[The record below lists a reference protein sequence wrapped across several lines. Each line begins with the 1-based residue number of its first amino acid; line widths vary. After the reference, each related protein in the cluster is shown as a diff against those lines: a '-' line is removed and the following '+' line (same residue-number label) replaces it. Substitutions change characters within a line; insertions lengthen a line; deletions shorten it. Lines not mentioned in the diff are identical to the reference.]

1 MPLDRQTVIDDIR
14 ASNPELFEDWTDESI
29 FSYAKQEYPDLNKLN
44 VSPGKSAYES
54 LGASEAPG
62 FTERMGMQFETQ
74 IRETKTGIY
83 GLLPWTE
90 TEAYENQ
97 RTYNNRLY
105 QDKIANNPSLQALTA
120 WKEDEPGWTNLHT
133 AQRSL
138 SEALPSLAIS
148 MVTTAAAVGLAKV
161 TGGGSLVAATAS
173 LAPMFAMEA
182 GGQMNEAMS
191 VLEETG
197 LSPEEA
203 RPYAQLTAVGYGAV
217 SSIFE
222 RVGAKHYLSL
232 FGLGKE
238 TSERLLKKSIAQRI
252 VDTGV
257 NSNTIARA
265 GIRGSAAL
273 AKTLEGAL
281 MEGST
286 ETLQAYM
293 QNTINRGLELNLG
306 EDQLSIQEAANKAFK
321 ETWNNPQVWEEG
333 FAGATTGIIG
343 ASGFFTSKTT
353 SADIDKRFQ
362 EPPKT
367 KARQDAVKTPD
378 VKEDDAILTKY
389 FDAISNPE
397 DIEALS
403 NITDEI
409 ESGSYKGSGDVDA
422 IKKAEL
428 TRTKTIGAKIL
439 NIITGNKDRVKSIEE
454 SSNKKF
460 LVAEVF
466 EEIKKSQKEKTFK
479 EKLTTDEKLKVI
491 KDFVSKGEIS
501 LEPESDAAIGRY
513 GKPVIDY
520 DPNKSNLGDIIV
532 DRGKPVGGIDDADFD
547 PNTLDSPG
555 SIKAK
560 SDYVKEVGRK
570 ADESKV
576 GEVFTL
582 PENLKSKNIGLNK
595 LAGKTVKVSK
605 ITDKQKYKLKDTKGN
620 TVAFVTPGELDSL
633 GIDQEVK
640 VKKTPKE
647 QVKLSPDQQFLEEE
661 LTRRLNIEG
670 EGLSLDERIELE
682 DSIRKELESKLSPTP
697 ITVESLKKNKIP
709 QLRAIAKEK
718 GINLPSKIKKAEIIK
733 AIIENDS
740 KSSSPPILPK
750 NLTEAIVFPDEVQDT
765 IKDDESSDLSK
776 IEKALTSFPVSDN
789 DKKRLK
795 DLKSDP
801 VKYLKAEVEKWKGF
815 IKNEDLD
822 KRELKQARKNLYQ
835 HQNALS
841 EAIKIDIAKGKTE
854 NKIAIKKL
862 TEVLDDAQKPL
873 TKAENNFIKKYEDN
887 ENRLEFSGALEEQDQ
902 VAAKKLMKEAGYKKP
917 TKKSTAKYEKLVA
930 KQIAL
935 APTPT
940 TTPVKTKIPK
950 EQAEDIKGLITSEE
964 QQVNEKSPTSTKFNI
979 KQAVDY
985 VLGERSKGSKEEI
998 SHNEFVIEAGK
1009 ERDRLVKKY
1018 KKEWDKI
1025 KKSTND
1031 PNRADAN
1038 IVSKYYNELSNPAK
1052 QYFDKLSPGM
1062 EQETE
1067 MERGAYYYGRH
1078 PEDGE
1083 IHGSNLYGLDL
1094 QLDNWIFF
1102 NPVPIT
1108 SDKKQETSTDVT
1120 KDDLDAIFE
1129 ERQSQTSN
1137 ESEADSNESD
1147 FQEKDSSILPYLKDE
1162 PEFVERLINRLKQHF
1177 PNIKTS
1183 TFEGL
1188 IIENGIEIIGQA
1200 MEGMITWSTTDGR
1213 LDTIPHEYAHIYVK
1227 MFREEPIIK
1236 KGINLFEDGKG
1247 NGEENLVLA
1256 IGKYYVNRMKNEPK
1270 SSILKLKTWL
1280 PKFIHMMKRWFGF
1293 GLKDKQE
1300 IMQFIAEEMYQG
1312 KWLGVALDPTFPSGK
1327 NNMVNE
1333 VDTEENSEFDDDSR
1347 NEETGGNLNKTNAM
1361 SSDDVYHS
1369 FYHSVFGI
1377 TLHKQKDYP
1386 YIKKLEL
1393 EKETKDF
1400 DIYLDKLYER
1410 LNKIVSNRNWESDN
1424 LKKREDLTPD
1434 ELMVLRR
1441 EWTKGA
1447 QLLKRYN
1454 SKAKIT
1460 GKATRLYFRIISN
1473 FNLKTGKAKK
1483 SELRMEVAD
1492 EVDRVNS
1499 SLFPSNVTANSVE
1512 RDYINGDI
1520 NIKLG
1525 FLPIKQIIRRVKTKA
1540 SEFFVSSNK
1549 KIDLESLKEMQA
1561 LNEQRYNSRLEEKI
1575 LKIQKSIKETDSLE
1589 DIASKLKELIVQTIT
1604 INGTKFGDNSAIIST
1619 LMQENNPHEITP
1631 DKFKKLIDKELE
1643 IGNINQK
1650 HYDLMMKQSYYN
1662 TLSNTDNDFINF
1674 SLSDYIDTWVKENP
1688 NGEIN
1693 DLFKILTEKDKK
1705 GNTLSVKYTSY
1716 KHALSNQLHQ
1726 LRFWQSIRTPDYFR
1740 YEKSAADSMIRLSI
1754 DLAEGARPRN
1764 LRDLKLMIIP
1774 STYKV
1779 SGRIPKRNSKGEI
1792 VTDDNDKVV
1801 FIQSDP
1807 IPYDLFDGG
1816 SINGTQW
1823 LKELGENIGYKPFQ
1837 QIKTFIR
1844 DRSINKDGSVDY
1856 LGMKHMQFAGF
1867 KDMVITNE
1875 KGNVVAKMVQ
1885 DKNTKL
1891 TNWVAINKDGTDGQ
1905 KFDQISSPNEAKMT
1919 YGKYA
1924 SLNQKKKA
1932 YPNDKT
1938 KHQEGYGVVHS
1949 IKSSSIVVNQVQQ
1962 KSKMDASFPIP
1973 LGELMLGVPASKET
1987 KAVLSRIRARYA
1999 ESVKHYTDT
2008 INKLYNDP
2016 KELYKFVKRS
2026 KDEGDI
2032 ISELEQYIED
2042 IGVDGY
2048 GLQHPAIMTHLI
2060 PSINN
2065 KIIKNGLNKGRSTN
2079 KIASTLYIKPS
2090 FSGVTQKTNN
2100 QHVLKDHVILS
2111 SDNKIA
2117 FNYVLKKFK
2126 EFSSEN
2132 KKIIE
2137 DTNIKNPKAKHT
2149 LINTYLNP
2157 FLEANEIN
2165 VLLHRNPISK
2175 VTNPVVRRVQSIEEG
2190 HGESML
2196 LTNDDVKK
2204 IFDGDWDGD
2213 KGVFE
2218 FISKEFSDDMKIWE
2232 QYSKDQKI
2240 SGVVSL
2246 PIFGARIDSG
2256 KSKEQSTALSSADHS
2271 FNEKDNSSDVLKEI
2285 SRNALNSGTTGIAMN
2300 GRTILN
2306 QLFSKNLEI
2315 QTKIKT
2321 AGESKD
2327 GLITIANLN
2336 SKVVLNY
2343 IAIDKEMMNQEE
2355 INTLEENGDTLVD
2368 ENGKDVALDQK
2379 VISSFEGDLYLKTT
2393 KSHEMAIL
2401 FQMAVDG
2408 SKFTHL
2414 ADILKNSDQETF
2426 MDFMMTR
2433 MFQKKLA
2440 NGTLLKSKFTE
2451 EEIGLLKQVYDAQNY
2466 SKQRGG
2472 RTRTGISATMD
2483 MNIDFSSEL
2492 NKMINGD
2499 NSIGETTLNKELLK
2513 DSPKGLKSD
2522 ALYSQEFKNK
2532 MAKRILELGKSYNGI
2547 ATDKF
2552 NITLENNITPM
2563 ESLLIGL
2570 DNNLNKNYINQ
2581 FKNKHLRD
2589 MSHVSAMQD
2598 VIESKSVSEFMDK
2611 MQFDPNMQEIYN
2623 NAENFLREKT
2633 PYIEIGSGKLS
2644 EILTGSKKA
2653 KQTNYSFIDIW
2664 KKLMEQTE
2672 GKEQIQADK
2681 NLMFAEFIDR
2691 FLPKYENL
2699 TSDEKK
2705 WVTIRFLSGNLFK
2718 DEIYVQKL
2726 LPKVFLDNSIMKTYL
2741 KSWENKMRN
2750 DFIKESPTKED
2761 MDKLKNTFAITPQQ
2775 QRIKRSG
2782 QGGFNYQKEQI
2793 IEQRESSF
2801 NQWSKIKEKVCV

>member
-14 ASNPELFEDWTDESI
+14 SSNPELFEEWSDESI
-29 FSYAKQEYPDLNKLN
+29 FSYARQEYPDLNKLN
-44 VSPGKSAYES
+44 VSPGQSAYEAFGS
-54 LGASEAPG
+54 GEAPG
-62 FTERMGMQFETQ
+62 FLERMANQAESQIQETV
-74 IRETKTGIY
+74 TGFS
-83 GLLPWTE
+83 GLMPWTE
-90 TEAYENQ
+90 TDAYENQ
-97 RTYNNRLY
+97 RIFNKRLY
-105 QDKIANNPSLQALTA
+105 EDKVANNPSLQALTA
-120 WKEDEPGWTNLHT
+120 WKEDEAGWTNLDT
-133 AQRSL
+133 FQRSL
-138 SEALPSLAIS
+138 SEAIPSLAIS
-148 MVTTAAAVGLAKV
+148 MVSTAAGVGLAKV
-161 TGGGSLVAATAS
+161 TGGGSLAIATMS
-173 LAPMFAMEA
+173 LAPMFAMESGA
-182 GGQMNEAMS
+182 QYNEAMS
-191 VLEETG
+191 TLVDDVG
-197 LSPEEA
+197 LPPEEA
-203 RPYAQLTAVGYGAV
+203 RKYASLTAVGYGAV
-217 SSIFE
+217 SSILE
-222 RVGAKHYLSL
+222 RVGAKHYLGL
-232 FGLGKE
+232 FGVGKE
-238 TSERLLKKSIAQRI
+238 ASESLLKKTIAQRI
-252 VDTGV
+252 VDSGV
-257 NSNTIARA
+257 NSSKIVNA
-265 GIRGSAAL
+265 GLRGTAAI
-273 AKTLEGAL
+273 AKTLESAL
-281 MEGST
+281 VEGST
-286 ETLQAYM
+286 ETMQAYL

-306 EDQLSIQEAANKAFK
+306 KDKLSIQEAAKKAFK

-333 FAGATTGIIG
+333 FAGATTSVLGIPFG
-343 ASGFFTSKTT
+343 NPSPTQSSKTT
-353 SADIDKRFQ
+353 TEDINKRFK
-362 EPPKT
+362 EKPSETT
-367 KARQDAVKTPD
+367 KRQSPVKNLN
-378 VKEDDAILTKY
+378 VKKDSNILTKY
-389 FDAISNPE
+389 FDAISNAENIE
-397 DIEALS
+397 DLEK
-403 NITDEI
+403 ITTEI
-409 ESGSYKGSGDVDA
+409 ESKSYKGSTDA
-422 IKKAEL
+422 DSIKDAEI
-428 TRTKTIGAKIL
+428 TKTKTIGAKIL
-439 NIITGNKDRVKSIEE
+439 KIITGNKDRVKSIED

-466 EEIKKSQKEKTFK
+466 EEIKKSQKEGTFK
-479 EKLTTDEKLKVI
+479 QKLTTDEKLKVI
-491 KDFVSKGEIS
+491 KDFVSKGKIE
-501 LEPESDAAIGRY
+501 LKTKSDKNIGEYAAPI
-513 GKPVIDY
+513 IEY
-520 DPNKSNLGDIIV
+520 DPTSPSLDNIVV
-532 DRGKPVGGIDDADFD
+532 DRGEPIVKTKQETPDDLEFD
-547 PNTLDSPG
+547 PNQLESPG
-555 SIKAK
+555 EIKAK
-560 SDYVKEVGRK
+560 EKYEKEVSKK
-570 ADESKV
+570 ADKSKV
-576 GEVFTL
+576 GKVFTL
-582 PENLKSKNIGLNK
+582 PPNLKSNNKGLNK
-595 LAGKTVKVSK
+595 FAGKEVKVSK
-605 ITDKQKYKLKDTKGN
+605 ITQNEKYELRDTKTN
-620 TVAFVTPGELDSL
+620 IATYATPRELESAL
-633 GIDQEVK
+633 GIEQEVK
-640 VKKTPKE
+640 DQKIAKK
-647 QVKLSPDQQFLEEE
+647 QV
-661 LTRRLNIEG
+661 N
-670 EGLSLDERIELE
+670 
-682 DSIRKELESKLSPTP
+682 
-697 ITVESLKKNKIP
+697 ESLSVPIP
-709 QLRAIAKEK
+709 
-718 GINLPSKIKKAEIIK
+718 
-733 AIIENDS
+733 
-740 KSSSPPILPK
+740 PK
-750 NLTEAIVFPDEVQDT
+750 NLTEGIVFPDEVQDT
-765 IKDDESSDLSK
+765 IEDDSK
-776 IEKALTSFPVSDN
+776 VEIEKDVDSKNLIDYEKNIT
-789 DKKRLK
+789 KKTLEDHIEEYRNVFEE
-795 DLKSDP
+795 DLKSGKKTEADII
-801 VKYLKAEVEKWKGF
+801 KRAKESYEFNKIKLKEFKKNPLSFLERDLETKIRIEKKLDEDLTEEKKEIESLIAELKKEEQVNESAVEK
-815 IKNEDLD
+815 
-822 KRELKQARKNLYQ
+822 
-835 HQNALS
+835 LS
-841 EAIKIDIAKGKTE
+841 KE
-854 NKIAIKKL
+854 
-862 TEVLDDAQKPL
+862 LDDAQKPL

-887 ENRLEFSGALEEQDQ
+887 ENRLEFSEALQEQDQ
-902 VAAKKLMKEAGYKKP
+902 VEAKKLMKEAGYKEP
-917 TKKSTAKYEKLVA
+917 SKKSTAKYEKLVA
-930 KQIAL
+930 RQISL

-940 TTPVKTKIPK
+940 TTPVKTNIPK
-950 EQAEDIKGLITSEE
+950 EQAEEIKGLITSDE
-964 QQVNEKSPTSTKFNI
+964 
-979 KQAVDY
+979 KQA
-985 VLGERSKGSKEEI
+985 
-998 SHNEFVIEAGK
+998 
-1009 ERDRLVKKY
+1009 
-1018 KKEWDKI
+1018 
-1025 KKSTND
+1025 
-1031 PNRADAN
+1031 
-1038 IVSKYYNELSNPAK
+1038 
-1052 QYFDKLSPGM
+1052 
-1062 EQETE
+1062 
-1067 MERGAYYYGRH
+1067 
-1078 PEDGE
+1078 
-1083 IHGSNLYGLDL
+1083 
-1094 QLDNWIFF
+1094 
-1102 NPVPIT
+1102 
-1108 SDKKQETSTDVT
+1108 TSTDVT

-1188 IIENGIEIIGQA
+1188 IEEEGIQAIGA
-1200 MEGMITWSTTDGR
+1200 ALEGMVMWSTTDGR
-1213 LDTIPHEYAHIYVK
+1213 LDTIPHEYAHIYIK
-1227 MFREEPIIK
+1227 MFKDQAIVK
-1236 KGINLFEDGKG
+1236 KGIKLFEDGKG

-1256 IGKYYVNRMKNEPK
+1256 IGKYYVNRMKNEPR
-1270 SSILKLKTWL
+1270 SLKLKLQKWL
-1280 PKFIHMMKRWFGF
+1280 KQFVGRMKRMFGF
-1293 GLKDKQE
+1293 DPKGKQE

-1312 KWLGVALDPTFPSGK
+1312 RWLGVGLDATFPSG
-1327 NNMVNE
+1327 MDYMANE

-1361 SSDDVYHS
+1361 SSDDAYHS
-1369 FYHSVFGI
+1369 FYHKIFGI
-1377 TLHKQKDYP
+1377 NLHKQKDYP
-1386 YIKKLEL
+1386 SIKKL
-1393 EKETKDF
+1393 EKETKNF
-1400 DIYLDKLYER
+1400 NTYLDKLYET
-1410 LNKIVSNRNWESDN
+1410 LNKIVSNRDWESDN
-1424 LKKREDLTPD
+1424 LKKKEDLTLD
-1434 ELMVLRR
+1434 KLMILRR
-1441 EWTKGA
+1441 EWTKGN
-1447 QLLKRYN
+1447 QLLNRYN

-1540 SEFFVSSNK
+1540 VEFFVSSNK

-1662 TLSNTDNDFINF
+1662 KLSNTDNDFINF

-1705 GNTLSVKYTSY
+1705 GNTLSVKYTAY

-1764 LRDLKLMIIP
+1764 LRDFKLMIIP
-1774 STYKV
+1774 SSYKV
-1779 SGRIPKRNSKGEI
+1779 SGRIPKRDSSGKI
-1792 VTDDNDKVV
+1792 VTDENDKVV
-1801 FIQSDP
+1801 FIQSEP

-1816 SINGTQW
+1816 SMNGTQW

-1867 KDMVITNE
+1867 KDMTIIDE
-1875 KGNVVAKMVQ
+1875 KGNVVARMVQ

-1891 TNWVAINKDGTDGQ
+1891 TSWVAINSDGTDGQ
-1905 KFDQISSPNEAKMT
+1905 KFDQVSSPNEAKMT

-1938 KHQEGYGVVHS
+1938 KHQEGYGIIHS

-1962 KSKMDASFPIP
+1962 KSKTDASFPIP
-1973 LGELMLGVPASKET
+1973 LGELMLGVSASKET

-1999 ESVKHYTDT
+1999 DSIKHYTDT
-2008 INKLYNDP
+2008 INKFYNDP
-2016 KELYKFVKRS
+2016 KELYNFVKRS
-2026 KDEGDI
+2026 REEGEI

-2042 IGVDGY
+2042 IGEDGY

-2100 QHVLKDHVILS
+2100 QHVLKGNVILS

-2117 FNYVLKKFK
+2117 FDYVLKKFK
-2126 EFSSEN
+2126 EFSNEN
-2132 KKIIE
+2132 KKILE
-2137 DTNIKNPKAKHT
+2137 NMDIKKSKDRHM

-2175 VTNPVVRRVQSIEEG
+2175 VTNPVVRKVQSIEEG

-2218 FISKEFSDDMKIWE
+2218 FISKGFSDDMKAWE
-2232 QYSKDQKI
+2232 QYSKDQKL

-2271 FNEKDNSSDVLKEI
+2271 FGKEDSSDTLKEI
-2285 SRNALNSGTTGIAMN
+2285 SRNALNSGTTGVAMN

-2321 AGESKD
+2321 AGELKD

-2336 SKVVLNY
+2336 SNVVLDY
-2343 IAIDKEMMNQEE
+2343 IPIDKEMMNQEE
-2355 INTLEENGDTLVD
+2355 INTLKENGDSLLD
-2368 ENGKDVALDQK
+2368 KDGNEVALDQE
-2379 VISSFEGDLYLKTT
+2379 VISSFEGDIYLKTT
-2393 KSHEMAIL
+2393 KAHEMAIL
-2401 FQMAVDG
+2401 FQMSVDG

-2414 ADILKNSDQETF
+2414 ADILKDSDQETF
-2426 MDFMMTR
+2426 MDFMITR

-2440 NGTLLKSKFTE
+2440 NGKSLKSKFTE
-2451 EEIGLLKQVYDAQNY
+2451 SEIGLLKQVYDAQNY

-2483 MNIDFSSEL
+2483 MNIDFSAEL
-2492 NKMINGD
+2492 NNMINGD
-2499 NSIGETTLNKELLK
+2499 DKFGNPLKISDQELLK
-2513 DSPKGLKSD
+2513 DSPKGLKED
-2522 ALYSQEFKNK
+2522 VLYSKDFKNK
-2532 MAKRILELGKSYNGI
+2532 ISKRILELGKFYKGI
-2547 ATDKF
+2547 PNDKF

-2570 DNNLNKNYINQ
+2570 DNNIDKNYINN
-2581 FKNKHLRD
+2581 FKNPEIAK
-2589 MSHVSAMQD
+2589 MSHISAMQD
-2598 VIESKSVSEFMDK
+2598 VIQSNSVSQFMDK
-2611 MQFDPNMQEIYN
+2611 MQFDSSMQETYN

-2664 KKLMEQTE
+2664 KKLLDQTQN
-2672 GKEQIQADK
+2672 KEQIQSDK

-2699 TSDEKK
+2699 TNDEKK
-2705 WVTIRFLSGNLFK
+2705 WVTVRFLSGSLHSN
-2718 DEIYVQKL
+2718 EVYIQKL
-2726 LPKVFLDNSIMKTYL
+2726 LPKVFLDSSIMKTYL
-2741 KSWENKMRN
+2741 KSWETKLRN
-2750 DFIKESPTKED
+2750 DFISKENLSDTMAPSPS
-2761 MDKLKNTFAITPQQ
+2761 Q
-2775 QRIKRSG
+2775 QRKQQSK
-2782 QGGFNYQKEQI
+2782 QGGFNFQKNEIMQ
-2793 IEQRESSF
+2793 QRESSF